1 MEEITVH
8 IDYDD
13 ILNKINE
20 MSRKEID
27 WILDVADATLAQLD
41 ISDTLENP
49 KQVKHDM
56 LLIAMYLIGE
66 ETNRQITEQ
75 TKK

>member
-13 ILNKINE
+13 IINKINE
-20 MSRKEID
+20 MSHKEID
-27 WILDVADATLAQLD
+27 YILDVADATYAQLD
-41 ISDTLENP
+41 VSDTLSDPE
-49 KQVKHDM
+49 KVKHDM

-66 ETNRQITEQ
+66 ETNRQISEQ
-75 TKK
+75 IKK